1 MRFIICGK
9 HLESH
14 NVSLKQEF
22 TLFQSAELSYSN
34 QKKLDIYECNSSIY
48 FNHTLFYKIN
58 QESILI
64 KKEHEIAYVNK
75 ELNELYYLY
84 SDSLEEKNGLLLFWF
99 YSYCALDK
107 FLLVH
112 SSLVEYNGYGVMF
125 LGPSGI
131 GKTTQAELW
140 NQYLDA
146 LIINGDCV
154 FVEDKGEEFI
164 GWGTPWHGSSP
175 YCENT
180 SVPVKAWV
188 VLKQGT
194 ENSLRRLEG
203 FEMVSEVSQNIIY
216 PMWLENGAELALE
229 TLDHVLKGIPV
240 YELVNRA
247 DEESVMM
254 VKQAVFGNE
263 ED

>member
-1 MRFIICGK
+1 MDYSIIHEK
-9 HLESH
+9 I
-14 NVSLKQEF
+14 
-22 TLFQSAELSYSN
+22 
-34 QKKLDIYECNSSIY
+34 KLDRKRDEWDLFEEVPLVKSDIQLFCSAHFDLIYGLNFYNLQDANSHLVMNDTDLMVVNEDWTKANIIRMDHPES
-48 FNHTLFYKIN
+48 FDAFTMQLFYTHAVQKHMI
-58 QESILI
+58 Q
-64 KKEHEIAYVNK
+64 
-75 ELNELYYLY
+75 
-84 SDSLEEKNGLLLFWF
+84 
-99 YSYCALDK
+99 
-107 FLLVH
+107 VH

-188 VLKQGT
+188 VLKQGS

>member
-1 MRFIICGK
+1 MISLSVCRILICVNNEKISPNYYSFFKKNSDLNNTVYITHVKTINLAGLDFLSALCGSHLVMNDTDLMVVNEDWTKANIIRMD
-9 HLESH
+9 HPESFDAF
-14 NVSLKQEF
+14 SMQ
-22 TLFQSAELSYSN
+22 
-34 QKKLDIYECNSSIY
+34 
-48 FNHTLFYKIN
+48 LFYTHAVQKHMI
-58 QESILI
+58 Q
-64 KKEHEIAYVNK
+64 
-75 ELNELYYLY
+75 
-84 SDSLEEKNGLLLFWF
+84 
-99 YSYCALDK
+99 
-107 FLLVH
+107 VH